1 MLIMKKIL
9 SVVGITGGTF
19 FLLVAAICVEE
30 WFSDPAYAAD
40 MEISGLIMCIVLG
53 IFGVILIVLGIQT
66 LRLQKLYREYKE
78 IAEASNDGFIPDM
91 AAILNQPED
100 KVRRNLEKLCKK
112 KYFNDAYVDN
122 KAKLFVRK
130 DQMNQKIGNPSFTKT
145 VKQTDA
151 ELITVK
157 CKGCGGIN
165 VGECEIHCGNII
177 HDRSFSRMP
186 VSPQYCGSPITGI
199 DVIHYM
205 RGIIKERHIVEH
217 IIHDRS
223 FKVKL

>member
-53 IFGVILIVLGIQT
+53 IFGVTLSVLGIQT

-78 IAEASNDGFIPDM
+78 IAEASQDGFIPDM
-91 AAILNQPED
+91 AAILSQPED

-112 KYFNDAYVDN
+112 RRFYGTFETFFRNCGIFYIDDSYNCYFDN
-122 KAKLFVRK
+122 EFVY
-130 DQMNQKIGNPSFTKT
+130 GNK
-145 VKQTDA
+145 K
-151 ELITVK
+151 K
-157 CKGCGGIN
+157 CKGRDFLRH
-165 VGECEIHCGNII
+165 E
-177 HDRSFSRMP
+177 RF
-186 VSPQYCGSPITGI
+186 
-199 DVIHYM
+199 
-205 RGIIKERHIVEH
+205 RGFCVE
-217 IIHDRS
+217 
-223 FKVKL
+223 

>member
-78 IAEASNDGFIPDM
+78 IAEASNMDLSRIWQRFLTSRRIKYVE
-91 AAILNQPED
+91 ILKNCV
-100 KVRRNLEKLCKK
+100 KRNILTMLMWITRQS
-112 KYFNDAYVDN
+112 Y
-122 KAKLFVRK
+122 LF
-130 DQMNQKIGNPSFTKT
+130 
-145 VKQTDA
+145 
-151 ELITVK
+151 
-157 CKGCGGIN
+157 
-165 VGECEIHCGNII
+165 
-177 HDRSFSRMP
+177 
-186 VSPQYCGSPITGI
+186 
-199 DVIHYM
+199 
-205 RGIIKERHIVEH
+205 ERI
-217 IIHDRS
+217 R
-223 FKVKL
+223 

>member
-9 SVVGITGGTF
+9 SVVGIIGGTF

-30 WFSDPAYAAD
+30 WFSNPAYAAD

-78 IAEASNDGFIPDM
+78 IAETSNDGFIPDM

-130 DQMNQKIGNPSFTKT
+130 DQMSQKIGNPSFTKT

-151 ELITVK
+151 ELVHADQGYLRFQ
-157 CKGCGGIN
+157 C
-165 VGECEIHCGNII
+165 
-177 HDRSFSRMP
+177 
-186 VSPQYCGSPITGI
+186 
-199 DVIHYM
+199 
-205 RGIIKERHIVEH
+205 IVEH
-217 IIHDRS
+217 RGKPEADNQRKDDTNQSNHNT
-223 FKVKL
+223 VLQ

>member
-78 IAEASNDGFIPDM
+78 IAEASQDGFIPDM
-91 AAILNQPED
+91 AAILSQPED

-130 DQMNQKIGNPSFTKT
+130 EQMNQKIGNPSFTKT

-157 CKGCGGIN
+157 CRDVVVSTKFKEEPWASVSI
-165 VGECEIHCGNII
+165 VVRQSAGNNK
-177 HDRSFSRMP
+177 RKT
-186 VSPQYCGSPITGI
+186 YCGT
-199 DVIHYM
+199 
-205 RGIIKERHIVEH
+205 

>member
-66 LRLQKLYREYKE
+66 LRLQKLDREYKE

-91 AAILNQPED
+91 AAILN
-100 KVRRNLEKLCKK
+100 LE
-112 KYFNDAYVDN
+112 
-122 KAKLFVRK
+122 
-130 DQMNQKIGNPSFTKT
+130 G
-145 VKQTDA
+145 
-151 ELITVK
+151 
-157 CKGCGGIN
+157 
-165 VGECEIHCGNII
+165 
-177 HDRSFSRMP
+177 
-186 VSPQYCGSPITGI
+186 
-199 DVIHYM
+199 
-205 RGIIKERHIVEH
+205 
-217 IIHDRS
+217 
-223 FKVKL
+223 

>member
-9 SVVGITGGTF
+9 SVVGIIGGTF
-19 FLLVAAICVEE
+19 FLLVAGICVEE
-30 WFSDPAYAAD
+30 WFSNPAYAAD

-78 IAEASNDGFIPDM
+78 IAETSNDGFIPDM

-130 DQMNQKIGNPSFTKT
+130 NQMNQKIGNPSFTKT
-145 VKQTDA
+145 VKRTDA
-151 ELITVK
+151 ELVTVK

-165 VGECEIHCGNII
+165 KIQRGAVGECE
-177 HDRSFSRMP
+177 
-186 VSPQYCGSPITGI
+186 YCGSPISG
-199 DVIHYM
+199 
-205 RGIIKERHIVEH
+205 E
-217 IIHDRS
+217 
-223 FKVKL
+223 

>member
-40 MEISGLIMCIVLG
+40 MEISGLIMCIVSG

-91 AAILNQPED
+91 AAILAS
-100 KVRRNLEKLCKK
+100 RRI
-112 KYFNDAYVDN
+112 KYVEILKNCVKRNILTMLMWITRQSY
-122 KAKLFVRK
+122 LFAR
-130 DQMNQKIGNPSFTKT
+130 I
-145 VKQTDA
+145 
-151 ELITVK
+151 
-157 CKGCGGIN
+157 
-165 VGECEIHCGNII
+165 
-177 HDRSFSRMP
+177 R
-186 VSPQYCGSPITGI
+186 
-199 DVIHYM
+199 
-205 RGIIKERHIVEH
+205 
-217 IIHDRS
+217 
-223 FKVKL
+223 

>member
-78 IAEASNDGFIPDM
+78 IAEASNM

-165 VGECEIHCGNII
+165 KIQRGAVGECE
-177 HDRSFSRMP
+177 
-186 VSPQYCGSPITGI
+186 YCGSPISG
-199 DVIHYM
+199 
-205 RGIIKERHIVEH
+205 E
-217 IIHDRS
+217 
-223 FKVKL
+223 

>member
-9 SVVGITGGTF
+9 SVVGIIGGTF

-30 WFSDPAYAAD
+30 WFSNPAYAAD

-78 IAEASNDGFIPDM
+78 IAETSNDGFIPDM

-130 DQMNQKIGNPSFTKT
+130 DQMSQKIGNPSFTKT

-151 ELITVK
+151 ELVTVK
-157 CKGCGGIN
+157 CRDVVVSTKFKEEPWASVNIAVRRSAGNNKSKGLLICSLLG
-165 VGECEIHCGNII
+165 
-177 HDRSFSRMP
+177 R
-186 VSPQYCGSPITGI
+186 Q
-199 DVIHYM
+199 
-205 RGIIKERHIVEH
+205 
-217 IIHDRS
+217 
-223 FKVKL
+223 VK

>member
-9 SVVGITGGTF
+9 SVVGIIGGTI

-30 WFSDPAYAAD
+30 WFSNPAYAAD

-78 IAEASNDGFIPDM
+78 IAETSNDGFIPDM

-130 DQMNQKIGNPSFTKT
+130 DQISQKIGNPSFTKT

-151 ELITVK
+151 ELVTVK

-165 VGECEIHCGNII
+165 KIQRGAVGECE
-177 HDRSFSRMP
+177 
-186 VSPQYCGSPITGI
+186 YCGSLISG
-199 DVIHYM
+199 
-205 RGIIKERHIVEH
+205 E
-217 IIHDRS
+217 
-223 FKVKL
+223 